1 MPKIFVSHAAK
12 DESLVEAFVELLQVG
27 IGVHPDDVF
36 CSSLPGMNIPTGT
49 GFIDYIKSQITN
61 PKLVLLVVSQEFLKS
76 HFCHNEVG
84 ATWGLSLPI
93 YPLLVPPVDYA
104 DVRGVL
110 VEKQLS
116 KIDDKEKLNDL
127 GDDITEKLGLT
138 PFKTSHWERKRDKFL
153 GLLPNL
159 LNVAGDVPPLSN
171 VSGPRSQL
179 VVNATGSWLKL
190 DNGFYKTE
198 RFEHDGESQITVQV
212 LPETPEQEAA
222 LHALRKSQQMRKA
235 TIGFAYQNEGGTARI
250 DKVSSISQGGKNVWS
265 FDLVVED
272 NQWEIPVTYNT
283 GGRHFTPDDIAE
295 MRAGRLLIN
304 DPPPPRRRSRGFG
317 DDHLESMAF
326 EPSGCPVDLHECIV
340 QRIASQNR
348 DDLETALIQARLE
361 TIYRLKAG
369 GVVENVLELSMGP
382 LDGDKLHV
390 RFRGIRPK
398 RSGEEP
404 ETIIIEGNCQ
414 LG

>member
-1 MPKIFVSHAAK
+1 MPRIFVSHAAK
-12 DESLVEAFVELLQVG
+12 DESLVEEFVELLQVG

-36 CSSLPGMNIPTGT
+36 CSSLPGMNIPTGKA
-49 GFIDYIKSQITN
+49 FIDHIKSLITS
-61 PKLVLLVVSQEFLKS
+61 PEMVLLVVTEEFLKS
-76 HFCHNEVG
+76 QFCHNEVG
-84 ATWGLSLPI
+84 ASWALSLPI
-93 YPLLVPPVDYA
+93 YPLLVPPIGYD

-110 VEKQLS
+110 AGTQLS

-127 GDDITEKLGLT
+127 RDDLTEKLGLT
-138 PFKTSHWERKRDKFL
+138 PFRTSHWERKRDKFL

-159 LNVAGDVPPLSN
+159 LNAAADVPPISN
-171 VSGPRSQL
+171 VSGPRSCL
-179 VVNATGSWLKL
+179 VVNSTGSWLKL

-198 RFEHDGESQITVQV
+198 RFEHHGESQIMVQV
-212 LPETPEQEAA
+212 LPDSPEQEAA

-235 TIGFAYQNEGGTARI
+235 TIGFAYQNEGGIVRI
-250 DKVSSISQGGKNVWS
+250 DKVSSISQSGKNVWS

-272 NQWEIPVTYNT
+272 QQWEIPVTYNT

-326 EPSGCPVDLHECIV
+326 ESSGCPVDLHECIV

-382 LDGDKLHV
+382 LDADKLHV

-398 RSGEEP
+398 RSSEEP
-404 ETIIIEGNCQ
+404 ETITIEGNCQ
-414 LG
+414 LC